1 MLIFCEIKR
10 TLLYLDTALIMSVF
24 WYGVIKISNINNEV
38 GNIRSQEN
46 VGSLFEQK
54 AGNKWQNDKPPK
66 HCHGKKW
73 SITKKKAKTI
83 GKRLKIIT
91 GNKASWCSYLS
102 KPSLW
107 QSNSDDWM
115 KVCVHSNTHI
125 IAKTFKACNK
135 IMYYKILFIS
145 LLLQP
150 FCMYFLLC
158 HIKDK

>member
-1 MLIFCEIKR
+1 MCSDMGWSRSAI
-10 TLLYLDTALIMSVF
+10 LIM
-24 WYGVIKISNINNEV
+24 KLEISDHKKMLEV
-38 GNIRSQEN
+38 Y
-46 VGSLFEQK
+46 L
-54 AGNKWQNDKPPK
+54 NKRQAINDKMTTPPK

-91 GNKASWCSYLS
+91 GNNASWCSYLS

-150 FCMYFLLC
+150 FCMSY
-158 HIKDK
+158 KR